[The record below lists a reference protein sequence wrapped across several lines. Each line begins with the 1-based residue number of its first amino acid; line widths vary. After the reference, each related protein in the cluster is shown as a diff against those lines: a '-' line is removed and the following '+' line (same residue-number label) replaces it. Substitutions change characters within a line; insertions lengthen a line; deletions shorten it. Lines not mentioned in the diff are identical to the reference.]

1 MKCFKCPNVV
11 CRTEYPEGSV
21 QSVCPKCSWRSSPMK
36 IPTKIPSV
44 KSIPLENT
52 PKSNIFDG
60 IYINNGSSVDSMS
73 QKSWSME
80 CNQDDC
86 SDKDKYGSLIY
97 SITCKVCYR
106 NKLERME
113 KLEWLD

>member
-21 QSVCPKCSWRSSPMK
+21 QSVCPKCSWRSSKVK

-52 PKSNIFDG
+52 PKSNIFDT
-60 IYINNGSSVDSMS
+60 IYINNGLSVDSMS
-73 QKSWSME
+73 QTIIFTLE
-80 CNQDDC
+80 EDDNFEWVEW
-86 SDKDKYGSLIY
+86 KI
-97 SITCKVCYR
+97 
-106 NKLERME
+106 LEE
-113 KLEWLD
+113 EE